1 MSQTIQ
7 KKTKISIIFIA
18 LAGQIAWMV
27 ENQYFNVFMYE
38 KIAPVPMYISFMVA
52 ASAIVATFTSII
64 MGSYSDVKGKR
75 KSLLFFGFI
84 FWTITTSIFPFSAFF
99 PIVELA
105 IATAIIFDCIM
116 TFFGSTAYDATFN
129 AYITDITTLENRGK
143 ALSLVQIMTLVS
155 ILITYGFAGF
165 IIEAL
170 GYFIFFFIVGGLV
183 GIFGITGAYLAEKP
197 KELKFLD
204 RSVLEH
210 LKTTFKKENLH
221 ENKDVFLVLT
231 GATIWGIG
239 FNIFFPFIIV
249 YLQNYPLISLD
260 ILTASIVVFIAFLIA
275 MIASYPVG
283 ITIDK
288 IGRKKVTIISIVFE
302 SISLIF
308 FAFMVDLPLLIIF
321 GTMWVFFMTTWTIAS
336 NTWIKDLYP
345 EKKYGQFSG
354 YFILFTVLFTMI
366 PGPLIG
372 GWLSET
378 FGIPFVDENGIP
390 GRIPVP
396 IMFVVAAIIILLA
409 VIPIVFASEKNKKK
423 ETGTAN

>member
-1 MSQTIQ
+1 MTQTIQ
-7 KKTKISIIFIA
+7 KKTKLSIIFIA

-27 ENQYFNVFMYE
+27 ENQYFNVFMYN
-38 KIAPVPMYISFMVA
+38 KIAPVPIYISIMVA
-52 ASAIVATFTSII
+52 ASAIVATFTSIL
-64 MGSYSDVKGKR
+64 MGSYSDVKGRR
-75 KSLLFFGFI
+75 KPLLLFGFI
-84 FWTITTSIFPFSAFF
+84 FWTITTAIYPFSALV
-99 PIVELA
+99 PIVGVA

-143 ALSLVQIMTLVS
+143 ALSLVEIMTLIS

-170 GYFIFFFIVGGLV
+170 DYFVFFLIVGILV

-197 KELKFLD
+197 QDLQFLD
-204 RSVLEH
+204 MSVVDH
-210 LKTTFKKENLH
+210 LKTTFQKKNLTENR
-221 ENKDVFLVLT
+221 DVFLVLT

-239 FNIFFPFIIV
+239 FNIFFPYIII
-249 YLQNYPLISLD
+249 YLQNYPPISLD

-283 ITIDK
+283 IAIDK
-288 IGRKKVTIISIVFE
+288 IGRKKVTLISIVFE
-302 SISLIF
+302 AISIFI
-308 FAFMVDLPLLIIF
+308 FAFMVDLPLLIVF
-321 GTMWVFFMTTWTIAS
+321 GTMWVFFMTTWTISS

-366 PGPLIG
+366 PGPFIG
-372 GWLSET
+372 GWLSQE

-390 GRIPVP
+390 GHIPVP
-396 IMFVVAAIIILLA
+396 LMFIVAAIIILLA
-409 VIPIVFASEKNKKK
+409 VIPILFAKEKTKR
-423 ETGTAN
+423 

>member
-18 LAGQIAWMV
+18 LAEQIAWMV
-27 ENQYFNVFMYE
+27 ENQYFNVFLYE
-38 KIAPVPMYISFMVA
+38 KIAPVPMYISIMVA

-75 KSLLFFGFI
+75 KSLLLFGFI
-84 FWTITTSIFPFSAFF
+84 FWTITTSIFPFSALF
-99 PIVELA
+99 PIVEVA

-143 ALSLVQIMTLVS
+143 ALSLVQIMTLIS
-155 ILITYGFAGF
+155 ILITYGFAGV
-165 IIEAL
+165 IIEIL

-204 RSVLEH
+204 RNVLEH
-210 LKTTFKKENLH
+210 LKTTFKRENLL
-221 ENKDVFLVLT
+221 ENKDIFLVLT

-249 YLQNYPLISLD
+249 YLKNYPPISLD
-260 ILTASIVVFIAFLIA
+260 ILTASLVVFIAFLIA

-283 ITIDK
+283 VAIDK
-288 IGRKKVTIISIVFE
+288 IGRKKFTIISIIFE

-308 FAFMVDLPLLIIF
+308 FAFIVDLPLLILF
-321 GTMWVFFMTTWTIAS
+321 GTIWVFFMTTWTISS

-378 FGIPFVDENGIP
+378 YGIPFVDENGIP
-390 GRIPVP
+390 GHIPVP

-409 VIPIVFASEKNKKK
+409 VVPLLFASEQSEKS
-423 ETGTAN
+423 EANPAK